1 LTSLRA
7 TVGSLAAALVGGRE
21 RLTRLR
27 FFGASVRE
35 FARLPRDDR
44 RRILALDPSRYDVGL
59 SNEAT
64 REAWLK
70 KVLSDLPAG
79 TSLLDA
85 GAGECAYRKYCGHLR
100 YVSQDLAKYD
110 GSGEVGLQMGVW
122 DTSGI
127 DIVSDITDIPVPDAS
142 FDAVLCTEV
151 LEHVSNP
158 VAALK
163 ELERVLKPG
172 GTLIITAPF
181 VSMTHFAPYH
191 YATGFSRY
199 FYESHLQSFG
209 FDIVELVENGNFFE
223 FVATQVRHVD
233 VFAQRYANDDCTKLE
248 RLAAQIVLQMLGRMS
263 AKDQGSR
270 ELLNFGIFVRAVKQR
285 VV

>member
-1 LTSLRA
+1 
-7 TVGSLAAALVGGRE
+7 
-21 RLTRLR
+21 
-27 FFGASVRE
+27 
-35 FARLPRDDR
+35 
-44 RRILALDPSRYDVGL
+44 LALDPSRYDVGL

-70 KVLSDLPAG
+70 KVLSDLPAD

-142 FDAVLCTEV
+142 FEAVLCTEV
-151 LEHVSNP
+151 LEHVSDP

-163 ELERVLKPG
+163 ELERVLEPG

-209 FDIVELVENGNFFE
+209 FEIVELVENGNFFE
-223 FVATQVRHVD
+223 FVATQMR
-233 VFAQRYANDDCTKLE
+233 
-248 RLAAQIVLQMLGRMS
+248 
-263 AKDQGSR
+263 
-270 ELLNFGIFVRAVKQR
+270 
-285 VV
+285 

>member
-1 LTSLRA
+1 MSFRA
-7 TVGSLAAALVGGRE
+7 TIGLLAATLVGGRE

-27 FFGASVRE
+27 FLGGSLRE
-35 FARLPRDDR
+35 FAELPRDAR

-59 SNEAT
+59 ANEAT
-64 REAWLK
+64 RDAWIK
-70 KVLSDLPAG
+70 KALSQLPAG
-79 TSLLDA
+79 ASLLDA
-85 GAGECAYRKYCGHLR
+85 GAGECAYKKYCGHLR

-110 GSGEVGLQMGVW
+110 GTGEVGLQMGSW
-122 DTSGI
+122 NTSGI

-151 LEHVSNP
+151 LEHVSDP
-158 VAALK
+158 VAALE

-191 YATGFSRY
+191 YATGFNRY
-199 FYESHLQSFG
+199 FYEHHLQRNG
-209 FDIVELVENGNFFE
+209 FDIVEVAENGNFFE
-223 FVATQVRHVD
+223 FVAMQLRQVD
-233 VFAQRYANDDCTKLE
+233 VFAQRYAADDCTKLE
-248 RLAAQIVLQMLGRMS
+248 RLAAQIVLRMLTRMS

-270 ELLNFGIFVRAVKQR
+270 ELLSFGIFVRAIKR
-285 VV
+285 RGS

>member
-1 LTSLRA
+1 MTSLRA

-85 GAGECAYRKYCGHLR
+85 GAGECEIGRA
-100 YVSQDLAKYD
+100 
-110 GSGEVGLQMGVW
+110 
-122 DTSGI
+122 
-127 DIVSDITDIPVPDAS
+127 
-142 FDAVLCTEV
+142 
-151 LEHVSNP
+151 HV
-158 VAALK
+158 
-163 ELERVLKPG
+163 
-172 GTLIITAPF
+172 
-181 VSMTHFAPYH
+181 
-191 YATGFSRY
+191 
-199 FYESHLQSFG
+199 
-209 FDIVELVENGNFFE
+209 
-223 FVATQVRHVD
+223 
-233 VFAQRYANDDCTKLE
+233 
-248 RLAAQIVLQMLGRMS
+248 
-263 AKDQGSR
+263 
-270 ELLNFGIFVRAVKQR
+270 
-285 VV
+285 